1 MCFCVRF
8 CRQFVL
14 NVSQQAVIEER
25 GKNPIVS
32 LCLLIG
38 AASLQTIHRLH
49 TETPEITSLC
59 VTSVTPRLSAIVT
72 EMKVGARFE
81 EWVQKSCCFLRV
93 NHCCPAAVVLPA
105 LTAPS
110 PPKVKCTW
118 GCSVC
123 IYSEKESLFFQNLYI
138 FLSNLMFEN
147 VLFFMMGGW
156 VWSFEKRVPWVNRQ
170 EARTRQSLA
179 PSGFRSWL

>member
-110 PPKVKCTW
+110 PPPKLSVHEGAAYVYTVKKKVYFFKTCTFFW
-118 GCSVC
+118 AIWCLKMFYFLWWVGGC
-123 IYSEKESLFFQNLYI
+123 
-138 FLSNLMFEN
+138 
-147 VLFFMMGGW
+147 
-156 VWSFEKRVPWVNRQ
+156 
-170 EARTRQSLA
+170 EAL
-179 PSGFRSWL
+179 RSACPG